1 MEGII
6 GMAMFN
12 ITKRNSK
19 SRTIAF
25 LLLIFVGSM
34 VIAGHTMAAGG
45 GGGTD
50 VHLEMGE
57 DLTLK
62 DGVKSEAI
70 LVGLFILLA
79 VYALIITEAV
89 HRTLAAALGG
99 LVAVIALNHYTEESA
114 LTLRAV
120 TTMIDWETI
129 GLLLGM
135 MVMVGVISHT
145 GVFEWFAVE
154 AYKKSGGSIWGL
166 VVILCS
172 VTAVLS
178 AFLDNVTTIL
188 LLTPV
193 TIQLAK
199 VLDLKPIPLLISE
212 VLFSNIGG
220 AATMIGD
227 PPNIMIGSGLSE
239 SAIRSTEYSHLASDG
254 VNFND
259 FIIEMAPG
267 ILMTVVPAFMFIRW
281 FYADE
286 FSGKRI
292 RDVAE
297 LESKYGIKDSKMLTT
312 SGIILGLVI
321 LGFFLHPITHMPVSW
336 IALGGSVLMLL
347 ATNRHELDEPL
358 EEVEWT
364 TLLFFAGLF
373 VLVHSLQYMGVIN
386 FIGEYVQKAI
396 EAFPQGED
404 GLVRLTAAILIIL
417 WVSAIASAF
426 IDNIPYTATMIPIIL
441 QISDGA
447 NVDLAPL
454 IWALAFG
461 ACLGG
466 NGTLIGASANVVMA
480 GMSEE
485 AGYPVSFNEFFKAG
499 FPIMILT
506 TLIVSFYMIL
516 VYVVGG
522 GGMEWKLVLVALSIL
537 GMVYQVYRG
546 RSKGKGFAESLVD
559 NDIDEIKEIVS
570 GTISSAVGLVS
581 SKQDSEE

>member
-1 MEGII
+1 MLAGLKGCTMFNLVDKKSHSRRIAFTLLLVVGCLSII
-6 GMAMFN
+6 G
-12 ITKRNSK
+12 
-19 SRTIAF
+19 
-25 LLLIFVGSM
+25 
-34 VIAGHTMAAGG
+34 HTNAAGG
-45 GGGTD
+45 GD
-50 VHLEMGE
+50 DIHLE
-57 DLTLK
+57 LTIK
-62 DGVKSEAI
+62 DGLENTAIGVGLAI
-70 LVGLFILLA
+70 LIV
-79 VYALIITEAV
+79 VYILIIFETV
-89 HRTLAAALGG
+89 HRTLAAAVGG
-99 LVAVIALNHYTEESA
+99 LAAVIALNYFTNEPS
-114 LTLRAV
+114 LSLKAV

-154 AYKKSGGSIWGL
+154 AYKKSEGSIWSL
-166 VVILCS
+166 VVILCV

-199 VLDLKPIPLLISE
+199 VLDLQPVPLLIAE

-239 SAIRSTEYSHLASDG
+239 SAIASAENGKYADLASDG

-267 ILMTVVPAFMFIRW
+267 ILMTVVPAFMLLKWMYR
-281 FYADE
+281 DE

-297 LESKYGIKDSKMLTT
+297 LESKYGIKDYQMLTT

-336 IALGGSVLMLL
+336 IALGGAVFMLL

-386 FIGEYVQKAI
+386 WIGEYVEQAI
-396 EAFPQGED
+396 VWFPQGDD
-404 GLVRLTAAILIIL
+404 GIIRLTAAMLILL
-417 WVSAIASAF
+417 WVSAVASAF
-426 IDNIPYTATMIPIIL
+426 IDNIPYTATMIPIVL
-441 QISDGA
+441 QISQGA
-447 NVDLAPL
+447 NVDLGPL

-485 AGYPVSFNEFFKAG
+485 AGYPVSFNEFFRAG
-499 FPIMILT
+499 FPMMLLT
-506 TLIVSFYMIL
+506 TAIISLYMVL
-516 VYVVGG
+516 VYAVGG
-522 GGMEWKLVLVALSIL
+522 GGMQWKLVLVGISLVGII
-537 GMVYQVYRG
+537 YQVYRG
-546 RSKGKGFAESLVD
+546 KSKGKNLADSLVD
-559 NDIDEIKEIVS
+559 HDYEELKDLAGKKIQQVK
-570 GTISSAVGLVS
+570 SAVTGA
-581 SKQDSEE
+581 SEAE

>member
-1 MEGII
+1 
-6 GMAMFN
+6 MFN
-12 ITKRNSK
+12 LVDKRSRSK
-19 SRTIAF
+19 RIAF
-25 LLLIFVGSM
+25 TLLLIVGCLS
-34 VIAGHTMAAGG
+34 IIGHTTAAGSS
-45 GGGTD
+45 GTD
-50 VHLEMGE
+50 VHIELSI
-57 DLTLK
+57 K
-62 DGVKSEAI
+62 DGMENTAIGVGLAI
-70 LVGLFILLA
+70 LIG
-79 VYALIITEAV
+79 VYILIIFETV

-99 LVAVIALNHYTEESA
+99 LIAVIALNYFTNEPA
-114 LTLRAV
+114 LSLKAV

-154 AYKKSGGSIWGL
+154 AYKRSEGSIWSL
-166 VVILCS
+166 VVILCI

-199 VLDLKPIPLLISE
+199 VLDLQPVPLLIAE

-227 PPNIMIGSGLSE
+227 PPNIMIGSGLSPD
-239 SAIRSTEYSHLASDG
+239 AIERAEGGKYAELAADG

-267 ILMTVVPAFMFIRW
+267 IMMTVVPAFMLLKWMYR
-281 FYADE
+281 DE

-297 LESKYGIKDSKMLTT
+297 LESKYGIKDYKMLTT
-312 SGIILGLVI
+312 SGFILGLVI
-321 LGFFLHPITHMPVSW
+321 LGFFLHPVTHMPVSW
-336 IALGGSVLMLL
+336 IALGGAVLMLL
-347 ATNRHELDEPL
+347 VTNRHELDEPL

-386 FIGEYVQKAI
+386 FIGEYVEQAI
-396 EAFPQGED
+396 VWFPQGED
-404 GLVRLTAAILIIL
+404 GIIRLTAAMLILL
-417 WVSAIASAF
+417 WVSAVASAF
-426 IDNIPYTATMIPIIL
+426 IDNIPYTATMIPIVL
-441 QISDGA
+441 QISQGA
-447 NVDLAPL
+447 NVDLGPL

-499 FPIMILT
+499 FPMMILT
-506 TLIVSFYMIL
+506 TAIVSLYMVL
-516 VYVVGG
+516 VYAVGG
-522 GGMEWKLVLVALSIL
+522 GDVMWKLALL
-537 GMVYQVYRG
+537 GITMIGIVYQVYRG
-546 RSKGKGFAESLVD
+546 RSKGKNLAESLVD
-559 NDIDEIKEIVS
+559 HDLEELKDLAGEKLS
-570 GTISSAVGLVS
+570 QAKGAVMGIT
-581 SKQDSEE
+581 EAE

>member
-1 MEGII
+1 MNMFNLVDKNSRSKRIAFTLLLVVGCLSII
-6 GMAMFN
+6 G
-12 ITKRNSK
+12 
-19 SRTIAF
+19 
-25 LLLIFVGSM
+25 
-34 VIAGHTMAAGG
+34 HTTAAGSS
-45 GGGTD
+45 GTD
-50 VHLEMGE
+50 VHIELEI
-57 DLTLK
+57 K
-62 DGVKSEAI
+62 DGMENTAIGVGLAI
-70 LVGLFILLA
+70 LIC
-79 VYALIITEAV
+79 VYILIIFETV

-99 LVAVIALNHYTEESA
+99 LTAVIALNYFTVEPA
-114 LTLRAV
+114 LSLKAV

-154 AYKKSGGSIWGL
+154 AYKKSEGSIWSL
-166 VVILCS
+166 VVILCI

-178 AFLDNVTTIL
+178 AFLDNVTTVL

-199 VLDLKPIPLLISE
+199 VLDLQPVPILIAE

-227 PPNIMIGSGLSE
+227 PPNIMIGSGLSPDAIE
-239 SAIRSTEYSHLASDG
+239 SAEGGKYAELASEG

-267 ILMTVVPAFMFIRW
+267 ILMTVVPAFMLLKWMYR
-281 FYADE
+281 DE

-297 LESKYGIKDSKMLTT
+297 LEAKYGIKDYKMLTT
-312 SGIILGLVI
+312 SGFILGLVI

-336 IALGGSVLMLL
+336 IALGGAVLMLL

-386 FIGEYVQKAI
+386 FIGEYVEQAI
-396 EAFPQGED
+396 VWFPQGDD
-404 GLVRLTAAILIIL
+404 GIIRLTAAMVILL
-417 WVSAIASAF
+417 WVSAVASAF
-426 IDNIPYTATMIPIIL
+426 IDNIPYTATMIPIVL
-441 QISDGA
+441 QISQGA
-447 NVDLAPL
+447 NVELGPL

-499 FPIMILT
+499 FPMMILT
-506 TLIVSFYMIL
+506 TAIVTLYMVL
-516 VYVVGG
+516 VYAVGG
-522 GGMEWKLVLVALSIL
+522 GGMMWKLALL
-537 GMVYQVYRG
+537 GITFIGIIYQVYRG
-546 RSKGKGFAESLVD
+546 RSKGKNLADSLVD
-559 NDIDEIKEIVS
+559 NDFDELKDLAGS
-570 GTISSAVGLVS
+570 KLSKAKGAVLGA
-581 SKQDSEE
+581 SESE

>member
-1 MEGII
+1 
-6 GMAMFN
+6 MFN
-12 ITKRNSK
+12 LVDKNSRSKR
-19 SRTIAF
+19 IAF
-25 LLLIFVGSM
+25 TLLLVVGCLS
-34 VIAGHTMAAGG
+34 VIGHTTAAGSS
-45 GGGTD
+45 GTD
-50 VHLEMGE
+50 VHIELEI
-57 DLTLK
+57 K
-62 DGVKSEAI
+62 DGMENIAIGVGLAI
-70 LVGLFILLA
+70 LIF
-79 VYALIITEAV
+79 VYILIIFETV

-99 LVAVIALNHYTEESA
+99 LTAVIALNYFTVEPA
-114 LTLRAV
+114 LSLKAV

-154 AYKKSGGSIWGL
+154 AYKKSEGSIWSL
-166 VVILCS
+166 VVILCI

-178 AFLDNVTTIL
+178 AFLDNVTTVL

-199 VLDLKPIPLLISE
+199 VLDLQPVPILIAE

-227 PPNIMIGSGLSE
+227 PPNIMIGSGLSPD
-239 SAIRSTEYSHLASDG
+239 AIESTEGGKYAELASEG

-267 ILMTVVPAFMFIRW
+267 ILMTVVPAFMLLKWMYR
-281 FYADE
+281 DE

-297 LESKYGIKDSKMLTT
+297 LEAKYGIKDYKMLTI
-312 SGIILGLVI
+312 SGFILGLVI

-336 IALGGSVLMLL
+336 IALGGAVLMLL
-347 ATNRHELDEPL
+347 ATTRHELDEPL

-386 FIGEYVQKAI
+386 FIGEYVEQAI
-396 EAFPQGED
+396 VWFPQGDD
-404 GLVRLTAAILIIL
+404 GIIRLTAAMVILL

-426 IDNIPYTATMIPIIL
+426 IDNIPYTATMIPIVL
-441 QISDGA
+441 QISQGA
-447 NVDLAPL
+447 NVELGPL

-499 FPIMILT
+499 FPMMILT
-506 TLIVSFYMIL
+506 TAIVTLYMVL
-516 VYVVGG
+516 VYAVGG
-522 GGMEWKLVLVALSIL
+522 GGMMWKLALL
-537 GMVYQVYRG
+537 GITFIGIIYQVYRG
-546 RSKGKGFAESLVD
+546 RSKGKNLAESLVD
-559 NDIDEIKEIVS
+559 NDFDELKDLAGSKLSKAKGVVL
-570 GTISSAVGLVS
+570 GSSE
-581 SKQDSEE
+581 SE

>member
-1 MEGII
+1 M
-6 GMAMFN
+6 
-12 ITKRNSK
+12 
-19 SRTIAF
+19 
-25 LLLIFVGSM
+25 
-34 VIAGHTMAAGG
+34 GHTNAAGG
-45 GGGTD
+45 SGTD
-50 VHLEMGE
+50 VHLE
-57 DLTLK
+57 LTVK
-62 DGVKSEAI
+62 DGLENWAI
-70 LVGLFILLA
+70 GVGLSILIV
-79 VYALIITEAV
+79 VYVLIIFETV
-89 HRTLAAALGG
+89 HRTLAAAVGG
-99 LVAVIALNHYTEESA
+99 LAAVVALNYFTNEPA
-114 LTLRAV
+114 LSLKAV

-154 AYKKSGGSIWGL
+154 AYKKSEGSIWSL
-166 VVILCS
+166 VVILCV

-199 VLDLKPIPLLISE
+199 VLDLQPVPLLISE

-239 SAIRSTEYSHLASDG
+239 SAIASAENGKYADLASGG

-267 ILMTVVPAFMFIRW
+267 ILMTVVPAFMLLKWMYR
-281 FYADE
+281 DE

-297 LESKYGIKDSKMLTT
+297 LESKYGIKDAKMLTT

-336 IALGGSVLMLL
+336 IALGGAVFMLL
-347 ATNRHELDEPL
+347 ATNRHDLEEPL

-386 FIGEYVQKAI
+386 FIGEYVEKAI
-396 EAFPQGED
+396 VWFPQGDD
-404 GLVRLTAAILIIL
+404 GIIRLTAAMLILL

-426 IDNIPYTATMIPIIL
+426 IDNIPYTATMIPIVL
-441 QISDGA
+441 QISLGA
-447 NVDLAPL
+447 NVALGPL

-485 AGYPVSFNEFFKAG
+485 AGYPVSFTEFFRAG
-499 FPIMILT
+499 FPMMLLT
-506 TLIVSFYMIL
+506 TAIVSLYMVL
-516 VYVVGG
+516 VYAVGG
-522 GGMEWKLVLVALSIL
+522 GGMMWKLVLVGLSLI
-537 GMVYQVYRG
+537 GIIYQVYRG
-546 RSKGKGFAESLVD
+546 KSKGKNFADSLVD
-559 NDIDEIKEIVS
+559 NDYEELKDLASKKIQQVK
-570 GTISSAVGLVS
+570 SAVVGA
-581 SKQDSEE
+581 SEAE

>member
-1 MEGII
+1 
-6 GMAMFN
+6 MFN
-12 ITKRNSK
+12 LVDKRSRSK
-19 SRTIAF
+19 RIAF
-25 LLLIFVGSM
+25 TLLLIVGCLS
-34 VIAGHTMAAGG
+34 IIGHTTAAGSS
-45 GGGTD
+45 GTD
-50 VHLEMGE
+50 VHIELSI
-57 DLTLK
+57 K
-62 DGVKSEAI
+62 DGMENTAIGVGLAI
-70 LVGLFILLA
+70 LIG
-79 VYALIITEAV
+79 VYILIIFETV

-99 LVAVIALNHYTEESA
+99 LIAVIALNYFTNEPA
-114 LTLRAV
+114 LSLKAV

-154 AYKKSGGSIWGL
+154 AYKRSEGSIWSL
-166 VVILCS
+166 VVILCI

-199 VLDLKPIPLLISE
+199 VLDLQPVPLLIAE

-227 PPNIMIGSGLSE
+227 PPNIMIGSGLSPD
-239 SAIRSTEYSHLASDG
+239 AIERAEGGKYAELAADG

-267 ILMTVVPAFMFIRW
+267 IMMTVVPAFMLLKWMYR
-281 FYADE
+281 DE

-297 LESKYGIKDSKMLTT
+297 LESKYGIKDYKMLTT
-312 SGIILGLVI
+312 SGFILGLVI
-321 LGFFLHPITHMPVSW
+321 LGFFLHPLTHMPVSW
-336 IALGGSVLMLL
+336 IALGGAVLMLL
-347 ATNRHELDEPL
+347 VTNRHELDEPL

-386 FIGEYVQKAI
+386 FIGEYVEQAI
-396 EAFPQGED
+396 VWFPQGED
-404 GLVRLTAAILIIL
+404 GIIRLTAAMLILL
-417 WVSAIASAF
+417 WVSAVASAF
-426 IDNIPYTATMIPIIL
+426 IDNIPYTATMIPIVL
-441 QISDGA
+441 QISQGA
-447 NVDLAPL
+447 NVDLGPL

-499 FPIMILT
+499 FPMMILT
-506 TLIVSFYMIL
+506 TAIVSLYMVL
-516 VYVVGG
+516 VYAVGG
-522 GGMEWKLVLVALSIL
+522 GDVMWKLALL
-537 GMVYQVYRG
+537 GITMIGIVYQVYRG
-546 RSKGKGFAESLVD
+546 RSKGKNLAESLVD
-559 NDIDEIKEIVS
+559 HDLEELKDLAGEKLS
-570 GTISSAVGLVS
+570 KAKSAVMGIT
-581 SKQDSEE
+581 EAE

>member
-1 MEGII
+1 
-6 GMAMFN
+6 MAMFN

-34 VIAGHTMAAGG
+34 VIAGHSMAAGG
-45 GGGTD
+45 AGGTD

-70 LVGLFILLA
+70 VVGLFILLA

-154 AYKKSGGSIWGL
+154 AYKKSGGSIWSL

-239 SAIRSTEYSHLASDG
+239 SAIRGTEYSHLASDG

-267 ILMTVVPAFMFIRW
+267 IMMTIVPAFMFIRW
-281 FYADE
+281 FYAEE

-297 LESKYGIKDSKMLTT
+297 LETKYGIKDSKMLTT

-373 VLVHSLQYMGVIN
+373 VLVHSLQYMGVIS

-396 EAFPQGED
+396 EAFPQGQD

-426 IDNIPYTATMIPIIL
+426 IDNIPYTATMIPIVL

-447 NVDLAPL
+447 GVDLPPL

-485 AGYPVSFNEFFKAG
+485 AGYPVSFNEFFRAG

-522 GGMEWKLVLVALSIL
+522 GGMEWKLVLVALSVI
-537 GMVYQVYRG
+537 GMIYQVYRG

-570 GTISSAVGLVS
+570 ETISSAVGIIS
-581 SKQDSEE
+581 PQKDSEE

>member
-1 MEGII
+1 MI
-6 GMAMFN
+6 MFSVS
-12 ITKRNSK
+12 KRYSK
-19 SRTIAF
+19 SKSIAF

-45 GGGTD
+45 AGGTD

-57 DLTLK
+57 DLNLK

-70 LVGLFILLA
+70 AVGLVILIA

-99 LVAVIALNHYTEESA
+99 LAAIIALNFYTEESA

-154 AYKKSGGSIWGL
+154 AYKKSGGSVWSL

-239 SAIRSTEYSHLASDG
+239 SAIKSTDYAHLASDG

-267 ILMTVVPAFMFIRW
+267 ILMTIVPAFMFIRW

-297 LESKYGIKDSKMLTT
+297 LESKYGIKDYKMLTT

-373 VLVHSLQYMGVIN
+373 VLVHSLQYMGVIS

-396 EAFPQGED
+396 VAFPQGED

-426 IDNIPYTATMIPIIL
+426 IDNIPYTATMIPIVL

-522 GGMEWKLVLVALSIL
+522 GGMEWKLVLVALSVI
-537 GMVYQVYRG
+537 GMIYQVYRG

-559 NDIDEIKEIVS
+559 NDLDEIREIVS
-570 GTISSAVGLVS
+570 GTISSAAALVS
-581 SKQDSEE
+581 PKKDSEE

>member
-1 MEGII
+1 MFNLVDKNSRSKRIAFTLLLVVGCLSII
-6 GMAMFN
+6 G
-12 ITKRNSK
+12 
-19 SRTIAF
+19 
-25 LLLIFVGSM
+25 
-34 VIAGHTMAAGG
+34 HTTAAGSS
-45 GGGTD
+45 GTD
-50 VHLEMGE
+50 VHIELEI
-57 DLTLK
+57 K
-62 DGVKSEAI
+62 DGMENTAIGVGLAI
-70 LVGLFILLA
+70 LIC
-79 VYALIITEAV
+79 VYILIIFETV

-99 LVAVIALNHYTEESA
+99 LTAVIALNYFTVEPA
-114 LTLRAV
+114 LSLKAV

-154 AYKKSGGSIWGL
+154 AYKKSEGSIWSL
-166 VVILCS
+166 VVILCI

-178 AFLDNVTTIL
+178 AFLDNVTTVL

-199 VLDLKPIPLLISE
+199 VLDLQPVPILIAE

-227 PPNIMIGSGLSE
+227 PPNIMIGSGLSPDAIE
-239 SAIRSTEYSHLASDG
+239 SAEGGKYAELASEG

-267 ILMTVVPAFMFIRW
+267 ILMTVVPAFMLLKWMYR
-281 FYADE
+281 DE

-297 LESKYGIKDSKMLTT
+297 LEAKYGIKDYKMLTT
-312 SGIILGLVI
+312 SGFILGLVI

-336 IALGGSVLMLL
+336 IALGGAVLMLL

-386 FIGEYVQKAI
+386 FIGEYVEQAI
-396 EAFPQGED
+396 VWFPQGDD
-404 GLVRLTAAILIIL
+404 GIIRLTAAMVISL
-417 WVSAIASAF
+417 WVSAVASAF
-426 IDNIPYTATMIPIIL
+426 IDNIPYTATMIPIVL
-441 QISDGA
+441 QISQGA
-447 NVDLAPL
+447 NVELGPL

-499 FPIMILT
+499 FPMMILT
-506 TLIVSFYMIL
+506 TAIVTLYMVL
-516 VYVVGG
+516 VYAVGG
-522 GGMEWKLVLVALSIL
+522 GGMMWKLALL
-537 GMVYQVYRG
+537 GITFIGIIYQVYRG
-546 RSKGKGFAESLVD
+546 RSKGKNLADSLVD
-559 NDIDEIKEIVS
+559 NDFDELKDLAGSKLTKAKGAVL
-570 GTISSAVGLVS
+570 GSSE
-581 SKQDSEE
+581 SE

>member
-34 VIAGHTMAAGG
+34 VIAGHSMAAGG
-45 GGGTD
+45 ADGTD
-50 VHLEMGE
+50 VHLEMGK

-70 LVGLFILLA
+70 VVGLFILLA

-154 AYKKSGGSIWGL
+154 AYKKSGGSIWSL

-239 SAIRSTEYSHLASDG
+239 SAINKTEYSHLAADG

-267 ILMTVVPAFMFIRW
+267 ILMTIVPAFMFIRW
-281 FYADE
+281 FYAEE

-297 LESKYGIKDSKMLTT
+297 LESKYGIKDYKMLTT

-373 VLVHSLQYMGVIN
+373 VLVHSLQHLGVIN

-396 EAFPQGED
+396 EAFPQGQD

-426 IDNIPYTATMIPIIL
+426 IDNIPYTATMIPIVL

-447 NVDLAPL
+447 GVDLAPL

-485 AGYPVSFNEFFKAG
+485 AGYPVSFNEFFRAG

-522 GGMEWKLVLVALSIL
+522 GGMEWKLVLVALSVI
-537 GMVYQVYRG
+537 GMIYQVYRG
-546 RSKGKGFAESLVD
+546 KSKGKGFAESLVD

-570 GTISSAVGLVS
+570 ETISSAVGIIS
-581 SKQDSEE
+581 PQKDSEE

>member
-1 MEGII
+1 MFNLVDKKSHSRRIAFTLLLVVGCLSII
-6 GMAMFN
+6 G
-12 ITKRNSK
+12 
-19 SRTIAF
+19 
-25 LLLIFVGSM
+25 
-34 VIAGHTMAAGG
+34 HTNAAGG
-45 GGGTD
+45 GDD
-50 VHLEMGE
+50 VHLE
-57 DLTLK
+57 LTIK
-62 DGVKSEAI
+62 DGLENSAI
-70 LVGLFILLA
+70 GVGLSILIV
-79 VYALIITEAV
+79 VYILIIFETV
-89 HRTLAAALGG
+89 HRTLAAAVGG
-99 LVAVIALNHYTEESA
+99 LAAVVALNFFTDQSA
-114 LTLRAV
+114 LSLKAV

-154 AYKKSGGSIWGL
+154 AYKKSEGSIWSL
-166 VVILCS
+166 VVILCI

-199 VLDLKPIPLLISE
+199 VLDLQPVPLLIAE

-227 PPNIMIGSGLSE
+227 PPNIMIGSGLSS
-239 SAIRSTEYSHLASDG
+239 SAIENAKTIDG
-254 VNFND
+254 GSYPQEMIDGGVSFND

-267 ILMTVVPAFMFIRW
+267 ILMTIVPAFMLLKWMYR
-281 FYADE
+281 DE

-297 LESKYGIKDSKMLTT
+297 LESKYGIKDHKMLTT

-321 LGFFLHPITHMPVSW
+321 LGFFLHPVTHMPVSW
-336 IALGGSVLMLL
+336 IALGGAVFMLL
-347 ATNRHELDEPL
+347 ATNRHELEEPL

-386 FIGEYVQKAI
+386 WIGEYVEQAI
-396 EAFPQGED
+396 VWFPQGDD
-404 GLVRLTAAILIIL
+404 GIIRLTAAMLILL

-426 IDNIPYTATMIPIIL
+426 IDNIPYTATMIPIVL
-441 QISDGA
+441 QISYGA
-447 NVDLAPL
+447 NVELGPL

-485 AGYPVSFNEFFKAG
+485 AGYPVSFNEFFRAG
-499 FPIMILT
+499 FPMMLLT
-506 TLIVSFYMIL
+506 TAIVSLYMVL
-516 VYVVGG
+516 VYAVGG
-522 GGMEWKLVLVALSIL
+522 GGMLWKLALVGISLVGI
-537 GMVYQVYRG
+537 VYQVYRG
-546 RSKGKGFAESLVD
+546 KSKGKNLADSLVD
-559 NDIDEIKEIVS
+559 NDYEEIKDMAGKKIQQVK
-570 GTISSAVGLVS
+570 SAVAGA
-581 SKQDSEE
+581 SEAE

>member
-1 MEGII
+1 MFNLVDRNSRSKRIAFALLLVVGCLSII
-6 GMAMFN
+6 G
-12 ITKRNSK
+12 
-19 SRTIAF
+19 
-25 LLLIFVGSM
+25 
-34 VIAGHTMAAGG
+34 HTSAAGS
-45 GGGTD
+45 GGTD
-50 VHLEMGE
+50 VHIELEI
-57 DLTLK
+57 K
-62 DGVKSEAI
+62 DGMENMAIGVGLAI
-70 LVGLFILLA
+70 LIS
-79 VYALIITEAV
+79 VYVLIIFETV

-99 LVAVIALNHYTEESA
+99 LSAVIALNYFTVEPA
-114 LTLRAV
+114 LSLKAV

-154 AYKKSGGSIWGL
+154 AYKKSEGSIWSL
-166 VVILCS
+166 VVILCI

-178 AFLDNVTTIL
+178 AFLDNVTTVL

-199 VLDLKPIPLLISE
+199 VLDLQPIPILIAE

-227 PPNIMIGSGLSE
+227 PPNIMIGSGLSPD
-239 SAIRSTEYSHLASDG
+239 AIERAEGGKYAELASEG

-267 ILMTVVPAFMFIRW
+267 ILMTIVPAFMLLKWMYR
-281 FYADE
+281 DE

-297 LESKYGIKDSKMLTT
+297 LEAKYGIKDHKMLTI
-312 SGIILGLVI
+312 SGSILGLVI

-336 IALGGSVLMLL
+336 IALGGAVLMLL

-386 FIGEYVQKAI
+386 FIGEYVERAI
-396 EAFPQGED
+396 VWFPQGD
-404 GLVRLTAAILIIL
+404 GGIIRLTAAMVILL

-426 IDNIPYTATMIPIIL
+426 IDNIPYTATMIPIVL
-441 QISDGA
+441 QISIGA
-447 NVDLAPL
+447 NVDLGPL

-499 FPIMILT
+499 FPMMILT
-506 TLIVSFYMIL
+506 TAIVTLYMVL
-516 VYVVGG
+516 VYAVGG
-522 GGMEWKLVLVALSIL
+522 ATENGEMMWKLALVGITMI
-537 GMVYQVYRG
+537 GIIYQVYRG
-546 RSKGKGFAESLVD
+546 RSKGKSLADSLVD
-559 NDIDEIKEIVS
+559 NDFEELKDLAGSKLSQAKGAVL
-570 GTISSAVGLVS
+570 GSSE
-581 SKQDSEE
+581 SE

>member
-1 MEGII
+1 MFNLVDKNSRSKRIAFTLLLVVGCLSII
-6 GMAMFN
+6 G
-12 ITKRNSK
+12 
-19 SRTIAF
+19 
-25 LLLIFVGSM
+25 
-34 VIAGHTMAAGG
+34 HTTAAGSG
-45 GGGTD
+45 D
-50 VHLEMGE
+50 DDLHLS
-57 DLTLK
+57 LTIK
-62 DGVKSEAI
+62 DGMKNTAIGVGLAI
-70 LVGLFILLA
+70 LIC
-79 VYALIITEAV
+79 VYILIIFETV

-99 LVAVIALNHYTEESA
+99 LTAVIALNYFTNEPA
-114 LTLRAV
+114 LSLKAV

-154 AYKKSGGSIWGL
+154 AYKKSEGSIWSL
-166 VVILCS
+166 VVILCI

-178 AFLDNVTTIL
+178 AFLDNVTTVL

-199 VLDLKPIPLLISE
+199 VLDLQPVPILIAE

-227 PPNIMIGSGLSE
+227 PPNIMIGSGLSPD
-239 SAIRSTEYSHLASDG
+239 AIESTEGGKYAELASEG

-267 ILMTVVPAFMFIRW
+267 ILMTVVPAFMLLKWMYR
-281 FYADE
+281 DE
-286 FSGKRI
+286 FSGKRV

-297 LESKYGIKDSKMLTT
+297 LEAKYGIKDYKMLTT
-312 SGIILGLVI
+312 SGFILGLVI

-336 IALGGSVLMLL
+336 IALGGAVLMLL

-386 FIGEYVQKAI
+386 FIGEYVERAI
-396 EAFPQGED
+396 VWFPQGDD
-404 GLVRLTAAILIIL
+404 GIIRLTAAMVILL

-426 IDNIPYTATMIPIIL
+426 IDNIPYTATMIPIVL
-441 QISDGA
+441 QISQGA
-447 NVDLAPL
+447 NVELGPL

-499 FPIMILT
+499 FPMMILT
-506 TLIVSFYMIL
+506 TAIVTLYMVL
-516 VYVVGG
+516 VYAVGG
-522 GGMEWKLVLVALSIL
+522 GGMMWKLALL
-537 GMVYQVYRG
+537 GITFIGIIYQVYRG
-546 RSKGKGFAESLVD
+546 RSKGKNLAESLVD
-559 NDIDEIKEIVS
+559 HDLDELKDL
-570 GTISSAVGLVS
+570 AS
-581 SKQDSEE
+581 SKISKAKGAVIGASESE